1 LSSIQAAVAAG
12 AEEFKSYRIV
22 TAIAI
27 AIDVINLAW
36 ILAFLWLHAEIKRF
50 PIMSYSHVD

>member
-36 ILAFLWLHAEIKRF
+36 ILAFLWLHAVR
-50 PIMSYSHVD
+50 